1 MTNYQVKTE
10 SVARE
15 YQNGQFITV
24 SVTLDNGG
32 EKLIDAFEGKIDYI
46 AMEKK
51 AGYPIGS
58 KSADNYTVI
67 DWLKKYRVTWVPKDS
82 HGTELADFDN
92 LEDAVRFYIENESD
106 WKVIYQ
112 FRKLVDGSEDTN
124 VVTYRWN

>member
-1 MTNYQVKTE
+1 MTNYQIKTE

-58 KSADNYTVI
+58 KHADNYTVI

-82 HGTELADFDN
+82 YGTELADFDN